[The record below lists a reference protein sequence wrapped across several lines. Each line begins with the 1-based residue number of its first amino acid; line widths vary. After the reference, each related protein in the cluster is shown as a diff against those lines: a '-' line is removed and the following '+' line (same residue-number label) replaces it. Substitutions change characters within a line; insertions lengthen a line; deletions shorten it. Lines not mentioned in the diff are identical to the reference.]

1 MFDELFCAQ
10 MKEWPNPDHRST
22 ALQSQ
27 AAMVFVVLFF
37 VPEVLH
43 KEGATMREIVDKH
56 LSHSWVLPFYMGFI
70 VDLSVMWEPYKAA
83 MTALNNT
90 VESRLVKE
98 VTSRHAANIDVRLS
112 ELSELLTEGT
122 LTEEYVLDN
131 TSKLLNVLRV
141 ANAELRWMMLHRK
154 SQNKRLKEAASAGIS
169 PEKVRFRHFH
179 ATNPSLFRCSQLSPD
194 LFPHI
199 SNP

>member
-1 MFDELFCAQ
+1 
-10 MKEWPNPDHRST
+10 
-22 ALQSQ
+22 
-27 AAMVFVVLFF
+27 
-37 VPEVLH
+37 
-43 KEGATMREIVDKH
+43 MREIVDKH

-112 ELSELLTEGT
+112 EISELLTEGT